1 MEKQNKNNRQN
12 ILDMVLIAMFAVIIA
27 VCSWLS
33 IPGEVPVP
41 CRPSASFVQSACS
54 AVKRGNVVGGN
65 LYPFGDLSVCLCLQ
79 ASKAVSARLSG
90 PTGGYI
96 IGFVFT
102 ALVYWLVTKFLG
114 TKIWAVVL
122 GMVLGLVVCYAFG
135 TAWFVL
141 VYSHKNGA
149 ISVMQAL
156 SMCVIPFIIPDIV
169 KIAVAT
175 ILVKVMPKKYLN
187 NK

>member
-33 IPGEVPVP
+33 IPGEVPVTLQTFGVF
-41 CRPSASFVQSACS
+41 C
-54 AVKRGNVVGGN
+54 AVGLLGGKRGT
-65 LYPFGDLSVCLCLQ
+65 LSVVIYILLGLVGVPVF
-79 ASKAVSARLSG
+79 AGFKGGVGSLIG

-102 ALVYWLVTKFLG
+102 ALVYWLVTKLLG

-122 GMVLGLVVCYAFG
+122 GMVLGLAVC
-135 TAWFVL
+135 
-141 VYSHKNGA
+141 
-149 ISVMQAL
+149 
-156 SMCVIPFIIPDIV
+156 
-169 KIAVAT
+169 
-175 ILVKVMPKKYLN
+175 
-187 NK
+187 

>member
-33 IPGEVPVP
+33 IPGEVPVTLQTFGVF
-41 CRPSASFVQSACS
+41 C
-54 AVKRGNVVGGN
+54 AVGLLGGKRGT
-65 LYPFGDLSVCLCLQ
+65 LSVVIYILLGLVGVPVF
-79 ASKAVSARLSG
+79 AGFKGGVGSLIG

-102 ALVYWLVTKFLG
+102 ALVYWLVTKLLG

-135 TAWFVL
+135 TAWFVF
-141 VYSHKNGA
+141 VYSHKNSA

>member
-33 IPGEVPVP
+33 IPGEVPVTLQTFGVF
-41 CRPSASFVQSACS
+41 C
-54 AVKRGNVVGGN
+54 AVGLLGGKRGT
-65 LYPFGDLSVCLCLQ
+65 LSVVIYILLGLVGVPVF
-79 ASKAVSARLSG
+79 AGFKGGVGSLIG

-102 ALVYWLVTKFLG
+102 ALVYWLVTKLLG

-122 GMVLGLVVCYAFG
+122 GMVLGLVVC
-135 TAWFVL
+135 
-141 VYSHKNGA
+141 
-149 ISVMQAL
+149 
-156 SMCVIPFIIPDIV
+156 
-169 KIAVAT
+169 
-175 ILVKVMPKKYLN
+175 
-187 NK
+187 

>member
-1 MEKQNKNNRQN
+1 MG
-12 ILDMVLIAMFAVIIA
+12 LV
-27 VCSWLS
+27 
-33 IPGEVPVP
+33 GVPVF
-41 CRPSASFVQSACS
+41 AGF
-54 AVKRGNVVGGN
+54 KGGVGS
-65 LYPFGDLSVCLCLQ
+65 LI
-79 ASKAVSARLSG
+79 G

-102 ALVYWLVTKFLG
+102 ALVYWLVTKLLG

-135 TAWFVL
+135 TAWFVV

-149 ISVMQAL
+149 IGVMQAL